1 MNNNILKIP
10 VHRRY
15 VQCHHH
21 KPGRCKTTHYYLFNL
36 VSHTDGLLG
45 FSFSNF
51 RYVGL

>member
-10 VHRRY
+10 VHHRY

-36 VSHTDGLLG
+36 VSDTDGLLG

-51 RYVGL
+51 CYVGL